1 MKDYAEYVSR
11 AHPDRLGDQIVERL
25 VDIAAERDERA
36 FAQFECALFKDECY
50 LTGRIAAGKGE
61 DPLPPSLVE
70 SAVRE
75 TFREAGFGKECPP
88 DPESVRIIDRIQRD
102 PLEEEEKEGR
112 PYADDQCVVV
122 GYAEGTGE
130 TSYMPL
136 AHYLANYLGRRLEE
150 RFRLSPLGPDFK
162 LLAVLEEE
170 GWGKLILSA
179 QERGQSSSRTNL
191 ELAYQAVQ
199 EALRSL
205 PGGRM
210 DALKELPLSRFFF
223 NRGMPFREGGPYGDN
238 GLSGKKLAVDFY
250 GPGVPLGGGAICG
263 KDFWKPD
270 VAGSFAARREAI
282 RLLKETGAWSVL
294 LKASYCPGERK
305 PVALSCEMMDEF
317 GTKAAIPS
325 ERIGP
330 SALDIKKTAERLL
343 SRKARKLDLLKRGYF
358 FDDVNI

>member
-1 MKDYAEYVSR
+1 MKEYAEYVSR

-25 VDIAAERDERA
+25 VDIAMERDERA

-88 DPESVRIIDRIQRD
+88 DPGSVRLIDRIQRD
-102 PLEEEEKEGR
+102 PLEEEERESR

-130 TSYMPL
+130 TSYLPL

-150 RFRLSPLGPDFK
+150 KFRLSPLGPDFK
-162 LLAVLEEE
+162 LLVMLDEE
-170 GWGKLILSA
+170 GWDKLILSA
-179 QERGQSSSRTNL
+179 QEREHSSSRTNL
-191 ELAYQAVQ
+191 ELAYKAVQ

-270 VAGSFAARREAI
+270 VAG
-282 RLLKETGAWSVL
+282 
-294 LKASYCPGERK
+294 RK

-343 SRKARKLDLLKRGYF
+343 SQKARKLDLLKRGYF